1 MLRIAL
7 PLFLLLSAT
16 SLPAETV
23 YKYVDENGNLVFTD
37 EPRKGAEALD
47 IKPVA
52 TMPALPTTPPQ
63 REKTVA
69 GPFQYNKVLI
79 VSPANQQHFINENEP
94 IVVQV
99 AVSPNLRTEDRVQLL
114 LNGAARGAPI
124 SSTSFS
130 LDNLDRGE
138 YQAQVKILDKNGKEM
153 GTSDSVTFQ
162 VKRHSK
168 LMPNAGGQSGTKP
181 VNTPVK
187 KNP

>member
-1 MLRIAL
+1 MQLARLTEGFLEDAPVEIVQAVRIDVVVERQTLAL
-7 PLFLLLSAT
+7 LNLVRAHAQQLDEGIGIAPGISLPGVEHAGSGGGTEAVRARGEGTLALLL
-16 SLPAETV
+16 
-23 YKYVDENGNLVFTD
+23 
-37 EPRKGAEALD
+37 
-47 IKPVA
+47 
-52 TMPALPTTPPQ
+52 
-63 REKTVA
+63 
-69 GPFQYNKVLI
+69 
-79 VSPANQQHFINENEP
+79 
-94 IVVQV
+94 
-99 AVSPNLRTEDRVQLL
+99 QLL